1 MQVSHHEHMTDA
13 TLTLDNVTY
22 LVLAAKEI
30 PVFPGRAAL
39 TLKRPRGKRFYTVIR
54 YETGAYSQVV

>member
-1 MQVSHHEHMTDA
+1 MTDT

-54 YETGAYSQVV
+54 YETGAYSQVI